1 MGSNQEQENLKLILQ
16 NPDQYKEGSKPYKKG
31 VQTRDSQK
39 IALITETVQKII
51 IKKFKEPPIMQ
62 LSAVRLIKECF
73 ELFVQEF
80 IDMVAEKILPIM
92 SQVAHFQ
99 QNNQNI
105 NRGKEY
111 FYQEDQEKN
120 AQLEQLG
127 NSFFRLVLECI
138 YVWAKWYPNTQYA
151 NTYNNLVDQK
161 ITFPTSFTYFKPEL
175 INSTVDEILQR
186 REEASRIRREQKL
199 GQSHLD
205 NNSQAIDISGI
216 RNFTEIKQQQSNPNA
231 SSTNKLQVNQ
241 KPINDNQYQETKTGG
256 APNIDENPHVQINK
270 EIQNIQQ
277 IKKSLL
283 KGLKKNDEV
292 MDQNLLDY
300 FKSEFERFSQMAQF
314 YQDEIIQRDQEGNE
328 DLLGLLFNENEF
340 SQQFI
345 ENCDK
350 YLSNKITWADL
361 QKVFEGYTKT
371 HVQPVQPV
379 QPVYGEVSATIPT
392 TGGFQ
397 QIRLQSGMLDS
408 ELIQI
413 NQDQKKIFKSENF
426 QTSQNHF
433 KHQADEEDMEQTI
446 QRNTQ
451 FTEDNKKYN
460 QLGNINTANNQ
471 ITNSLNQNQKS
482 LGNANNNKNL
492 YQSSIA
498 DDIEERKGPQDN
510 HIQQLQPQNYNPSTQ
525 EKREEFGNYEGG
537 RRTLREALNKN
548 EYEKYKF
555 QLKSK
560 TNFSKI
566 SQNQSNLSNF
576 SSAQKKPQFTKSNTY
591 RDSSNL
597 NNLQENP
604 DEMYNKLQQTL
615 DNLRA
620 VQDERDEYKN
630 KVEEQQQEI
639 QRLNQ
644 IIQSLQN
651 NNNY

>member
-1 MGSNQEQENLKLILQ
+1 MGSNQESENLKLILQ
-16 NPDQYKEGSKPYKKG
+16 NPDMYKEGSKPYKKG

-138 YVWAKWYPNTQYA
+138 YVWAKWYPDTQYA
-151 NTYNNLVDQK
+151 NTYNNLVEQK

-205 NNSQAIDISGI
+205 NNSTAIDVSGI
-216 RNFTEIKQQQSNPNA
+216 RNFTEMKQQQSNPNA
-231 SSTNKLQVNQ
+231 NSGNKPQVNQ
-241 KPINDNQYQETKTGG
+241 NPINDNQFQETKTGG
-256 APNIDENPHVQINK
+256 GPNMLNNMDENPHVQVNSAIV
-270 EIQNIQQ
+270 NIQQ
-277 IKKSLL
+277 IKNTLL
-283 KGLKKNDEV
+283 EGLKKSEE
-292 MDQNLLDY
+292 MDSNLLDY
-300 FKSEFERFSQMAQF
+300 FKQEFERFSQNAQF
-314 YQDEIIQRDQEGNE
+314 YSQEIIERQEEGNE
-328 DLLGLLFNENEF
+328 DLLGKLFNENEF
-340 SQQFI
+340 SELFVK
-345 ENCDK
+345 NCNE
-350 YLSNKITWADL
+350 YLLGKKTWTDL
-361 QKVFEGYTKT
+361 QKVFQSHMKK
-371 HVQPVQPV
+371 PN
-379 QPVYGEVSATIPT
+379 YGEVSATI
-392 TGGFQ
+392 GGYDSIRMQPNMLNSDLSQVNNLVQ
-397 QIRLQSGMLDS
+397 QK
-408 ELIQI
+408 IQ
-413 NQDQKKIFKSENF
+413 KSENF

-433 KHQADEEDMEQTI
+433 KNQADEDEMEQTI

-460 QLGNINTANNQ
+460 QLGNNGTVNNSV
-471 ITNSLNQNQKS
+471 TNSVNQNLKS
-482 LGNANNNKNL
+482 MGNNNNKNL

-498 DDIEERKGPQDN
+498 EDIEERKGPQDN
-510 HIQQLQPQNYNPSTQ
+510 HIQQLQPQNYNPNTQ
-525 EKREEFGNYEGG
+525 EKREDFANYEGG

-576 SSAQKKPQFTKSNTY
+576 SSAQKKPQFTKYNSY

-597 NNLQENP
+597 QNLQENP

-615 DNLRA
+615 DILRT
-620 VQDERDEYKN
+620 VQGERDEYKN
-630 KVEEQQQEI
+630 KIEEQQQEI
-639 QRLNQ
+639 GRLNQ

-651 NNNY
+651 KSNY

>member
-1 MGSNQEQENLKLILQ
+1 MGSNQEQQENLKLILQ

-73 ELFVQEF
+73 ELFVQDF

-138 YVWAKWYPNTQYA
+138 YVWAKWYPDTQYA
-151 NTYNNLVDQK
+151 NTYNNLVEQK

-199 GQSHLD
+199 GQSHIE
-205 NNSQAIDISGI
+205 NNSTAIDVSGL
-216 RNFTEIKQQQSNPNA
+216 RNFTEMKQQQSNPN
-231 SSTNKLQVNQ
+231 SNNTNNHQVSQ

-256 APNIDENPHVQINK
+256 GPNMINNVDENPHVQVNNAIVS
-270 EIQNIQQ
+270 IQQ
-277 IKKSLL
+277 IKNTLL
-283 KGLKKNDEV
+283 EGLKKPEE
-292 MDQNLLDY
+292 MDNNLLDY
-300 FKSEFERFSQMAQF
+300 FKQEFERFSENAQF
-314 YQDEIIQRDQEGNE
+314 YSQQIIERQEDGNE
-328 DLLGLLFNENEF
+328 DLLGKLFNENEF
-340 SQQFI
+340 SELFI
-345 ENCDK
+345 KNCNE
-350 YLSNKITWADL
+350 YLQGNKTWTDL
-361 QKVFEGYTKT
+361 QKVFQNHIKK
-371 HVQPVQPV
+371 PA
-379 QPVYGEVSATIPT
+379 YGEVSGTI
-392 TGGFQ
+392 GGYVS
-397 QIRLQSGMLDS
+397 IRMKDEMLVSGQG
-408 ELIQI
+408 QI
-413 NQDQKKIFKSENF
+413 NNLVQNKIQKSENF

-460 QLGNINTANNQ
+460 QLGNNGIIGNQ
-471 ITNSLNQNQKS
+471 ATQSINQNVNS
-482 LGNANNNKNL
+482 TSSNSKNL
-492 YQSSIA
+492 FQSNIA
-498 DDIEERKGPQDN
+498 EDIEERKGPQDN

-525 EKREEFGNYEGG
+525 EKREEFANYEGG

-576 SSAQKKPQFTKSNTY
+576 SSAQKKPQFTKYNSY

-597 NNLQENP
+597 NNLQDNP
-604 DEMYNKLQQTL
+604 DEMQNKLQQTL
-615 DNLRA
+615 DILRG
-620 VQDERDEYKN
+620 VQEERDEYKN
-630 KVEEQQQEI
+630 KVEEQKQEI
-639 QRLNQ
+639 ERLNLV
-644 IIQSLQN
+644 IQSLQN
-651 NNNY
+651 RSNY